1 MTDNYIYSWRLA
13 FICYVAYFA
22 ILYIAKPLQSY
33 RSPLRNSV
41 NVKCRIFFLLIILIN
56 VFSFWE
62 YDTYHTWE
70 LFENRAF
77 ISVYGV
83 EAFEDVYNY
92 LSIIARGNYFLWRF
106 YIWGSAFL
114 FIYCTANLLDIKNR
128 HFLTATAIFLAF
140 AGYSRV
146 ILGCSML
153 VFGCTAFFVY
163 DKYWKKVA
171 ALFLIVASYYFHKS
185 MYVNIAFVV
194 LALFPL
200 NKHSYRIL
208 LILYPFLTA
217 VTTYIVNNYS
227 IVLMLTGLG
236 SEVGGN
242 SMDGG
247 LSYIDQERS
256 TANSTGLV
264 TQIITMT
271 PSYISIFY
279 IARKLLYENILKTD
293 RNQTALVFLFRY
305 CFIAVYIASL
315 FYFTE
320 TSSWIYI
327 RFMNMA
333 VYPLAIVLAYLWTLE
348 SKTSKWAQ
356 SIIIIQL
363 IGLFI
368 VHFVRLYHGMGY

>member
-1 MTDNYIYSWRLA
+1 MIDNYIYSWRLA
-13 FICYVAYFA
+13 LICYIAYFTM
-22 ILYIAKPLQSY
+22 LYIAKPLQSY
-33 RSPLRNSV
+33 RSPLKNSV
-41 NVKCRIFFLLIILIN
+41 NVKCGIFFLLIILIN

-70 LFENRAF
+70 LFEDRAF
-77 ISVYGV
+77 ITVYGV
-83 EAFEDVYNY
+83 EAFEEVYNY
-92 LSIIARGNYFLWRF
+92 LSIIAGGNYFLWRLF
-106 YIWGSAFL
+106 VWGSAFL
-114 FIYCTANLLDIKNR
+114 FIYGTAHILRIKNR
-128 HFLTATAIFLAF
+128 HFLTATALFLAF

-153 VFGCTAFFVY
+153 VFGCTTFFKFE
-163 DKYWKKVA
+163 KYWKKVI
-171 ALFLIVASYYFHKS
+171 ALLIIAASYYFHKS
-185 MYVNIAFVV
+185 MYVNIAFTII
-194 LALFPL
+194 ALLPL
-200 NKHSYRIL
+200 SKHSFRTL
-208 LILYPFLTA
+208 LVIYPFLTA
-217 VTTYIVNNYS
+217 TTTYIVNNMNMA
-227 IVLMLTGLG
+227 LMLTGLG

-247 LSYIDQERS
+247 FSYIEQERS
-256 TANSTGLV
+256 IANLTG
-264 TQIITMT
+264 IITQLIT
-271 PSYISIFY
+271 LAPTYISMFY
-279 IARKLLYENILKTD
+279 IARRILREKVLTTD
-293 RNQTALVFLFRY
+293 RNKNVIYYLFKY
-305 CFIAVYIASL
+305 SFVAIYIASL

-348 SKTSKWAQ
+348 SKTSKWTQ